1 MTAGQEARG
10 HASTALQRLIAGLG
24 DDDRIAIGD
33 VTRRLGSKS
42 FGLALIG
49 LALPAMIPIPGPFG
63 MVTGLCLV
71 LVAWQM
77 LSGRRR
83 LILPSF
89 VADGHITVSGLRQVI
104 ERAVPWLHR
113 LEAVMRQDRW
123 RSLTGKA
130 SRVLMGAPVLV
141 LAVVLALPIPFGNIG
156 PVISL
161 IVIGLSLMTRDGLA
175 LMVGLGLTLATVAW
189 TAVLFFAG
197 AQIAG
202 YLGGLFA

>member
-1 MTAGQEARG
+1 MTAVQDARG
-10 HASTALQRLIAGLG
+10 HASTALQRLIAGLD

-33 VTRRLGSKS
+33 VVRRLGSKG

-83 LILPSF
+83 LVLPSF
-89 VADGHITVSGLRQVI
+89 VADRHIKVGGLRQVI

-113 LEAVMRQDRW
+113 LEAVMQQDRW
-123 RSLTGKA
+123 RSLTGKS
-130 SRVLMGAPVLV
+130 SRVLMGVPVLV
-141 LAVVLALPIPFGNIG
+141 LAVVLALPIPLGNIG
-156 PVISL
+156 PVVSL

-175 LMVGLGLTLATVAW
+175 LMIGLGLTLATVAW